1 MLRYFLV
8 ELFLNCDNKTDT
20 LNTYFETIGKMV
32 SDLGVKVNNPRHFFL
47 PFFMLPCYHILK
59 GGHMFQTTP
68 YGKGS
73 YGTQRGRP
81 PKKSSYTIVN
91 GRKKPRRPSLKKKK

>member
-1 MLRYFLV
+1 
-8 ELFLNCDNKTDT
+8 
-20 LNTYFETIGKMV
+20 
-32 SDLGVKVNNPRHFFL
+32 
-47 PFFMLPCYHILK
+47 
-59 GGHMFQTTP
+59 MFQTQP
-68 YGKGS
+68 SGKGS